1 MLTSLLPETA
11 PTASAARPTRFFPA
25 PLPPNRCHTEVIITS
40 LTGIGY
46 ARFLLTTVVLVTGS
60 AADSTTAASPSALES
75 VTGSRLMVTARL
87 GGMTV
92 VRSSTITSRF
102 CGERLLRELAFF
114 VFLLV
119 DFLLAIQTSPGSLSS
134 RPARNRR
141 RRIVIRTLQ
150 CDALRACLMFSMHS
164 GLFAVL
170 AM

>member
-11 PTASAARPTRFFPA
+11 PTASAARPARFFPA

-46 ARFLLTTVVLVTGS
+46 ARCPSYNSCTRNRLGCGF
-60 AADSTTAASPSALES
+60 TTAASPSALES